1 MVGLDLH
8 VTGALGKRTKFQSQD
23 FAQLT
28 LDVDKLSG
36 DNSVV
41 KIDESRWILPSDDSQ
56 MPTDVKLDDEVRL
69 ERIKF
74 QEEKR
79 QLVPDL
85 SLTEQ
90 VNR

>member
-1 MVGLDLH
+1 M
-8 VTGALGKRTKFQSQD
+8 TGALGKRTKFQSQD

-79 QLVPDL
+79 QQVPDL

>member
-1 MVGLDLH
+1 

-79 QLVPDL
+79 QQVPDL